1 MKTLKGLRT
10 SKTRERVWRS
20 GESTRLPPMWPG
32 FDSRTRCQMWVEFV
46 VGSRI
51 SFERFFFSPGTPFSP
66 SSKTNIPKSKF
77 DRDKMDEEPPCGCAT
92 ANFHIYIFI
101 FIFKN
106 HTLFRGTYLYS
117 SYMGLPPPKLSSLEV
132 VASGKWSEVREVRPH
147 GYKLVCNRFKD
158 LFMYKSI
165 SNPAAL

>member
-10 SKTRERVWRS
+10 SKTRDRVWRS

-51 SFERFFFSPGTPFSP
+51 FFERFFLPVLRFPPPQKPTFLNSSSIGTRWTTSHPVDMPLLIS
-66 SSKTNIPKSKF
+66 
-77 DRDKMDEEPPCGCAT
+77 
-92 ANFHIYIFI
+92 IYIYFI

-106 HTLFRGTYLYS
+106 YTLFRGTYLYS
-117 SYMGLPPPKLSSLEV
+117 SYIGLPPPKLSLPG
-132 VASGKWSEVREVRPH
+132 SGQRSERSDRMGINFDP
-147 GYKLVCNRFKD
+147 LVCNRFRV
-158 LFMYKSI
+158 LFMFKSV